1 MKTKT
6 MAKIASLTSAFVIL
20 LVGAA
25 ALASNQS
32 QLNQAINAGA
42 KSVDIVDGSGN
53 AVASPAVSFSSAN
66 YSFDTQDTTGTLGT
80 ASEKIRAYNPTS
92 VQTLTVSIAASNP
105 TDTWISGGDSYD
117 FNDPN
122 GYTDGA
128 DADNFGGQMTINPS
142 DGGAVLAGVSGC
154 ATSNVSKGSSAS
166 FSETGTVKNSIDLI
180 TSTSNAA
187 NKFCRWDLTGVSLTQ
202 KIPAAQAAGSY
213 TLNLVLTIS

>member
-1 MKTKT
+1 
-6 MAKIASLTSAFVIL
+6 MAKIATLISSLVVMAFGVT
-20 LVGAA
+20 AF
-25 ALASNQS
+25 ASNQS

-105 TDTWISGGDSYD
+105 VDAWVSGGDSYD

-128 DADNFGGQMTINPS
+128 DTDGFGGQMTINPS
-142 DGGAVLAGVSGC
+142 DAGAVLAGVSGC
-154 ATSNVSKGSSAS
+154 STANVSKGSSAS
-166 FSETGTVKNSIDLI
+166 FSETGTVKNSIDLV
-180 TSTSNAA
+180 TSTSNIS
-187 NKFCRWDLTGVSLTQ
+187 NKFCRWDLTGVALTQ

-213 TLNLVLTIS
+213 SLNLVLTII

>member
-6 MAKIASLTSAFVIL
+6 MAKIASLTSAFVVL

-53 AVASPAVSFSSAN
+53 AVASPAVAFSSAN

-92 VQTLTVSIAASNP
+92 VQTLTVSIAASAP
-105 TDTWISGGDSYD
+105 TNTWTSGGDSYD

-128 DADNFGGQMTINPS
+128 DTDGFGGQMTINPS
-142 DGGAVLAGVSGC
+142 DAGAVLAGVSGC

-213 TLNLVLTIS
+213 SLNLVLTIS